1 MIDPMGEPVTQD
13 SVHHPPPHAVPAA
26 TPPRR
31 PVVGRGAEL
40 SELTAALDR
49 AAGFA
54 GGLVFIEGE
63 AGIGKTFLLE
73 ETLARA
79 RDLGF
84 RCFAGSAEE
93 LECHRP
99 FGAIAESLGIGRR
112 GRGPGV
118 TLPGEEELR
127 IQLSRMLAG
136 DIEETRLLAAD
147 ITEHPDRARLEG
159 EPPGTPGTE
168 TGEGPQ
174 QPQEESPR

>member
-1 MIDPMGEPVTQD
+1 MIDPMGESVRHD
-13 SVHHPPPHAVPAA
+13 AVHHLQPHAVPAA
-26 TPPRR
+26 TTPRR
-31 PVVGRGAEL
+31 PVVGRAAEL
-40 SELTAALDR
+40 NELAAALDR

-63 AGIGKTFLLE
+63 AGIGKTVLLE
-73 ETLARA
+73 EILARA

-118 TLPGEEELR
+118 EFPGEEELR
-127 IQLSRMLAG
+127 GELAGMLAG
-136 DIEETRLLAAD
+136 DITETRMLAAD
-147 ITEHPDRARLEG
+147 ITEHPDHR
-159 EPPGTPGTE
+159 PPA
-168 TGEGPQ
+168 
-174 QPQEESPR
+174 EE

>member
-1 MIDPMGEPVTQD
+1 MIDPRGEPVTQD

-40 SELTAALDR
+40 SELVAALDR
-49 AAGFA
+49 AAAFG

-79 RDLGF
+79 RDMGF

-118 TLPGEEELR
+118 MLPAEEELR
-127 IQLSRMLAG
+127 IHLSRMLAG

-147 ITEHPDRARLEG
+147 IAEHPDPERPGG
-159 EPPGTPGTE
+159 EVSGTD
-168 TGEGPQ
+168 TGDGPEQ
-174 QPQEESPR
+174 AQEESPRTT